1 MSAGDHVIEKLV
13 VRSVNVPL
21 TEPMVTASGR
31 IETAP
36 LVLLDLHCSK
46 GLVGHAYLFAYTPV
60 ALRATAR
67 LLGDMEG
74 LVRGARLQPR
84 DLFDKLERSF
94 RLLGAQGLT
103 GMCISAL
110 DMAAWDA
117 TARARDVPLCQLL
130 GASPRPIPAYYSGSM
145 LSSAAARRHTRSAV
159 QMGFGAFKVKLGHK
173 EAASDMAVIGAIRE
187 AGGDGFHIMADYN
200 QSLTI
205 PEAIQRIRAMEA
217 HHNLAWV
224 EEPVLHHDFTGHAR
238 VRAAVETPIQLGENW
253 WGLADMQKAVAAG
266 ACDFVM
272 PDVMKI
278 GGVTGWLEAASLAKA
293 HGLPVSSHIF
303 PEISAHLLCATPGA
317 HFLEWLDFAA
327 PVLARPMEI
336 AGGCAIPAD
345 KPGSGVEWDEKA
357 VAKYAV

>member
-1 MSAGDHVIEKLV
+1 MSAQDHLIEKLV

-21 TEPMVTASGR
+21 AEPMVTASGR
-31 IETAP
+31 IDTAP

-60 ALRATAR
+60 ALKATGR
-67 LLGDMEG
+67 LLADMEG
-74 LVRGARLQPR
+74 LVKGERLNPR
-84 DLFDKLERSF
+84 DHFDKLDRSF
-94 RLLGAQGLT
+94 RLLGPQGLT
-103 GMCISAL
+103 GMCISGL

-117 TARARDVPLCQLL
+117 LARAQDLPLVRLL
-130 GASPRPIPAYYSGSM
+130 GAAPRPVPAYYSGSM
-145 LSSAAARRHTRSAV
+145 LSPEAARRHTQSAV
-159 QMGFGAFKVKLGHK
+159 QMGFSAFKVKLGHK

-187 AGGDGFHIMADYN
+187 ASGDGFHIMADYN
-200 QSLTI
+200 QSLSI
-205 PEAIQRIRAMEA
+205 PEAIRRIRLMEA
-217 HHNLAWV
+217 HHHLAWV
-224 EEPVLHHDFTGHAR
+224 EEPVLHHDFTGHAT
-238 VRAAVETPIQLGENW
+238 VRGAVETPIQLGENW

-266 ACDFVM
+266 AGDFAM

-327 PVLARPMEI
+327 PVLAHPIEI

-345 KPGSGVEWDEKA
+345 TPGSGVEWDEMA